1 MREFEISAMLKR
13 PKGLWAPWQPKVRIE
28 PKEQLESKNPVIRD
42 YTERDA
48 LENVEKC
55 DEPLS
60 NQGPAADLGE
70 KPGGQV

>member
-1 MREFEISAMLKR
+1 MREFAISAMLKR

-28 PKEQLESKNPVIRD
+28 PEEQLESKNPVIRD
-42 YTERDA
+42 YT
-48 LENVEKC
+48 ENVEKC

-60 NQGPAADLGE
+60 NQGPAADLSE